1 MREIYSKVTRI
12 AKKELYQFMKDYRVS
27 TLNYHYSY
35 YFEDCLRK
43 HKIQLLEHHFSNR
56 HIEGLTLIDVDGIS
70 FSYEKENPLVK
81 QNFTKCHELGHF
93 ILGHSGSIF
102 TEMKNASDSLQETEA
117 NLFSAFILMPDVVL
131 LSKIYFRRDS
141 FQMLL
146 KDLTVSA
153 EALEYRLRDLFRYHL
168 SLSNQEVNNAINSYR
183 RNDNSMIL
191 NYFELI
197 KDQIVEEFKSIKA
210 NELILVLNYLKN
222 NSFVASN
229 KYFRLLENNF
239 RKEIEEKASNI
250 KTWVEYDFGQTIA
263 YAWREDL
270 LNSKQAKSRA
280 KTILLL
286 EKR

>member
-1 MREIYSKVTRI
+1 
-12 AKKELYQFMKDYRVS
+12 MKDYQVS
-27 TLNYHYSY
+27 ALNYHYSY
-35 YFEDCLRK
+35 YFEECLRK
-43 HKIQLLEHHFSNR
+43 HQIQLLEHHFSNR
-56 HIEGLTLIDVDGIS
+56 HIEGLTLIDADGIS
-70 FSYEKENPLVK
+70 FSYEKHNPKVK

-102 TEMKNASDSLQETEA
+102 TEMKNASDSVQETEA

-250 KTWVEYDFGQTIA
+250 KTWAEYDFGQTIA

-270 LNSKQAKSRA
+270 LTSQQAKSRA